1 MPDRATLQKQ
11 LNEAGKAYKGFLER
25 QRNDKFFTQKQ
36 KIERKR
42 TFLENHVDLFD
53 EYLRGRHS
61 RLAWDGLTRDAKDLA
76 KDVSEEFPD
85 SITGYKVV
93 PTSGRRERG
102 RVQDRKEEPVN
113 ILGADRDEDSIVIN
127 EERGEIDLQGQAF
140 KNFRNRTERKE
151 VLSEPYRG
159 GR

>member
-36 KIERKR
+36 KSERKR

-113 ILGADRDEDSIVIN
+113 ILASSLKSTAGSTGASAGNTE
-127 EERGEIDLQGQAF
+127 LQIW
-140 KNFRNRTERKE
+140 NRISSSGSLNR
-151 VLSEPYRG
+151 R
-159 GR
+159 